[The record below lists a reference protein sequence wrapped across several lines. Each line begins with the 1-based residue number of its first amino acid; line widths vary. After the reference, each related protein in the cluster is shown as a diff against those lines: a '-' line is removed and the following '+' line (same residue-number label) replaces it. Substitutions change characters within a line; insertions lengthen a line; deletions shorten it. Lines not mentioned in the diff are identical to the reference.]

1 MSKKHH
7 HHSKRKKN
15 DRFLKIIAII
25 LAVIILV
32 CGVLF
37 GISLWEKYAGKFK
50 EQNGDTLQTS
60 IREYNGKQYAYNE
73 DIETIL
79 VMGLDKLDRPEDE
92 SYNNDMQADFIML
105 LAIDNEKKQVTALH
119 INRDTVAQMN
129 VLGVAGDRIGK
140 VNQQIALA
148 HTYGN
153 GKEVSCRNTLEAVS
167 GLLLGIEID
176 HYVSVTMDAVGIY
189 NDLVGGVTVEVLD
202 DFTGTDDTLI
212 KGETITLQGNQALN
226 YVRTRYG
233 LDDSSNDHRM
243 KRQKQY
249 LEALYDKTKECINSD
264 DMFVV
269 NAASRLS
276 SYIVSDCSANRLQ
289 EIAEKVSDYEYK
301 GIRDIEGESRKGET
315 FMEFYPDAKSVEK
328 TVIDLFYAPKED

>member
-7 HHSKRKKN
+7 HSKGKKN
-15 DRFLKIIAII
+15 DRILKIIAVI
-25 LAVIILV
+25 LAVVILV

-37 GISLWEKYAGKFK
+37 GISLWERYAGEFK
-50 EQNGDTLQTS
+50 KQNADALQTS
-60 IREYNGKQYAYNE
+60 IREYNGKQYTYNE

-105 LAIDNEKKQVTALH
+105 LVVDNKKEQVTALH
-119 INRDTVAQMN
+119 INRDTIAQMN
-129 VLGVAGDRIGK
+129 VLGVAGDRIGT

-176 HYVSVTMDAVGIY
+176 HYVSVTMDSVGVY
-189 NDLVGGVTVEVLD
+189 NDLVGGVTIEVLD
-202 DFTGTDDTLI
+202 DFTGIDDTLI
-212 KGETITLQGNQALN
+212 KGETVTLQGKQALN

-249 LEALYDKTKECINSD
+249 IEALYAKTKECIDND
-264 DMFVV
+264 DTFIV

-289 EIAEKVSDYEYK
+289 ELAEKVTGYEYV
-301 GIRDIEGESRKGET
+301 GIRDIEGESKMGET
-315 FMEFYPDAKSVEK
+315 FVEFYPDAKSVEK
-328 TVIDLFYAPKED
+328 TVIDLFYVPKD